1 MAANGIRRPL
11 EKEGV
16 VMKCEVCHV
25 ATTERLCPQ
34 CLEDELI
41 AAVKA
46 DILPDEMTH
55 DEWIS
60 IRRQYSA
67 AKEEV

>member
-1 MAANGIRRPL
+1 
-11 EKEGV
+11 
-16 VMKCEVCHV
+16 MKCEVCRV

-46 DILPDEMTH
+46 DIWPDDMYH
-55 DEWIS
+55 DEWMN
-60 IRRQYSA
+60 IRRKYSA